1 MKLCKKIETYDR
13 TIYNILGI
21 KFKLNNE
28 KRTLKLM
35 KKYDI
40 DFCGR
45 KFFKHAGIYSFGK
58 NNSVTLIKTLPDGTK
73 TQRLLKYNEKI
84 DGLEILISGNNNQ
97 IIIEEPQRFIETRL
111 ILTRDNNKVIIKSSK
126 YKLEHSI
133 LQVSNGNTLT
143 IGKDFSVAC
152 DLSIIAMGKN
162 GKVTI
167 GEDCMFSGFIVIRDT
182 DNHEILDEN
191 ANIINFYEDIN
202 IGNHVWVT
210 HGCIITKGA
219 NIPNNSVLGIGSIY
233 TRCSYKKDLPE
244 KEGFVFAGVPAKVI
258 RKNINWKRDIVDL
271 IDKP

>member
-1 MKLCKKIETYDR
+1 MLHCYWLENIVIHKL
-13 TIYNILGI
+13 L
-21 KFKLNNE
+21 
-28 KRTLKLM
+28 
-35 KKYDI
+35 
-40 DFCGR
+40 
-45 KFFKHAGIYSFGK
+45 IYSFGK

-111 ILTRDNNKVIIKSSK
+111 ILTRDNNKVIIKASK

-152 DLSIIAMGKN
+152 DLSIIAMGNK

-167 GEDCMFSGFIVIRDT
+167 GDDCMFSGFIVIRDT
-182 DNHEILDEN
+182 DSHQILDKN
-191 ANIINFYEDIN
+191 GNILNFYEDIN
-202 IGNHVWVT
+202 IGNHVWIS

-219 NIPNNSVLGIGSIY
+219 NIPDNSVLGIGSIY
-233 TRCSYKKDLPE
+233 TRCSYKNYTPQ
-244 KEGFVFAGVPAKVI
+244 KEGLVFAGIPAKI
-258 RKNINWKRDIVDL
+258 IKQWINWKRDNVDL
-271 IDKP
+271 IEKNFIAEKFS